1 MENQYSRRRPNLQR
15 RRQVAEMRK
24 QGLTFPRIAEILGL
38 SWQRVRQIHDA
49 FRKEG
54 LKPKRKPALTVR
66 RILKWADEHFQQTG
80 AWPNQ
85 YSGRLLNDPLENWGA
100 IDQALRYGSRGLPG
114 GSTLFQV
121 LRRNRRLPVRSPQ
134 RKPVKRGRSSLR

>member
-1 MENQYSRRRPNLQR
+1 QQQYSRRHPNLQR

-54 LKPKRKPALTVR
+54 LKPKRKPPLTVR
-66 RILKWADEHFQQTG
+66 RILKWADEHCKQTG
-80 AWPNQ
+80 SWPNQ
-85 YSGRLLNDPLENWGA
+85 YSGRLIDDPQENWGA
-100 IDQALRYGSRGLPG
+100 IDQALRYGSRGLAG
-114 GSTLFQV
+114 GSTLHQV
-121 LRRNRRLPVRSPQ
+121 LRRNRRLSAPTPQ
-134 RKPVKRGRSSLR
+134 RKPVKRGRK